1 MLVLPGFS
9 SVKDGVHLDG
19 LELLLFLV
27 KKFLHLSIAF
37 EMKLFSKMSLDNTEC
52 MKTQITKVR
61 RSLEGWFCNQSLL
74 ANEYRDSKLHC
85 SSKIFYIRCDIH
97 QTKKSLV

>member
-27 KKFLHLSIAF
+27 KNFLHLSIAF
-37 EMKLFSKMSLDNTEC
+37 EMKLFSKMSLDNTGC
-52 MKTQITKVR
+52 MHENSNDESSNKFGRMV
-61 RSLEGWFCNQSLL
+61 LE
-74 ANEYRDSKLHC
+74 
-85 SSKIFYIRCDIH
+85 
-97 QTKKSLV
+97 

>member
-9 SVKDGVHLDG
+9 LVKDGVHLDG

-27 KKFLHLSIAF
+27 KNFHLSIAF

-52 MKTQITKVR
+52 KKTQMMKVR
-61 RSLEGWFCNQSLL
+61 TSLEGWFWNLSLL
-74 ANEYRDSKLHC
+74 ANEYRDSKFHC
-85 SSKIFYIRCDIH
+85 SRKIFHIRCDIH
-97 QTKKSLV
+97 QTKESLV